1 MTLGFNTNANLSNLP
16 QLNRPIECWQI
27 PITLIRIKQS
37 IVEGDKVETQEQIE
51 FRGVVQPM
59 RAEDL
64 QFKPEN
70 LRSWRWLWIHAL
82 AGTLNLQ
89 TNDKIIFNNVRYKV
103 MAVKDYSIYSY
114 IEYEL
119 VEDFGG

>member
-37 IVEGDKVETQEQIE
+37 IVEGDKDETQEKIE

>member
-16 QLNRPIECWQI
+16 QLNNPIECWQI

-37 IVEGDKVETQEQIE
+37 IVEGDKVETQEEIE

-89 TNDKIIFNNVRYKV
+89 TNDKIMFNNVRYKV

>member
-1 MTLGFNTNANLSNLP
+1 MTLGYNPNANLSNLP

-37 IVEGDKVETQEQIE
+37 IVEGDKVETQEEIE